1 MTAVVSRER
10 ARTTGLTAA
19 AGVLMLA
26 VAVVMMVMA
35 APGHGHV
42 RAHLA
47 KPSAVRLT
55 TDVCHQL
62 TSRGDSPA
70 VRACQTVRQSVPAS
84 QVPEESGLSSE
95 FRFPIAASQA
105 VHTDAKRSGLLQTLA
120 ALRYDR

>member
-10 ARTTGLTAA
+10 AARTGLTAA

-26 VAVVMMVMA
+26 VAFVMMVVA

-47 KPSAVRLT
+47 QPSAVRLA

-70 VRACQTVRQSVPAS
+70 VRACRAIRP
-84 QVPEESGLSSE
+84 PLG
-95 FRFPIAASQA
+95 AAA
-105 VHTDAKRSGLLQTLA
+105 ARRGRS
-120 ALRYDR
+120 